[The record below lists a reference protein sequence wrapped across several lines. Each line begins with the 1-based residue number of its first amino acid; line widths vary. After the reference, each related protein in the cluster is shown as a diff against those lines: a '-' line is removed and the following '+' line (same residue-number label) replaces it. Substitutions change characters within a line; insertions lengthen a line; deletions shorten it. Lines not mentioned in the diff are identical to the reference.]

1 MTGSEHGVCPDFVS
15 TRPVANET
23 LIITTLLLARWC
35 FTDTM
40 RYVYAHSVLH
50 ALGILSG
57 DHYSRCVVFRF
68 WIWSTIQRILVFR

>member
-1 MTGSEHGVCPDFVS
+1 MTGSEHGVCPDLVS

-35 FTDTM
+35 STDTM

-50 ALGILSG
+50 ALGILSV
-57 DHYSRCVVFRF
+57 DHHSRCVVSVSGFGQ
-68 WIWSTIQRILVFR
+68 SIQRILMFR